1 MSASIPDGSI
11 IATAGRGRQSTVCIR
26 VTVADRWLTR
36 LIGLLG
42 TDSPP
47 SPGSGLL
54 LVPGGSVHTLGMRY
68 PIDIATLD
76 ATLRV
81 LSQHSSVPP
90 GRFVH
95 APAGTYATLETG
107 AGILP
112 VNIVGEAFRI
122 EGVAA

>member
-1 MSASIPDGSI
+1 MSTSVPDGSI
-11 IATAGRGRQSTVCIR
+11 IAIACSDEETNLSIR

-47 SPGSGLL
+47 SPESGLL
-54 LVPGGSVHTLGMRY
+54 LIPGGSIHTFGMRY
-68 PIDIATLD
+68 PIDIANLD
-76 ATLRV
+76 SRLRV
-81 LSQHSSVPP
+81 LSQRSSVPP
-90 GRFVH
+90 GRVVR
-95 APAGTYATLETG
+95 APSGTCATLETG

-112 VNIVGEAFRI
+112 GNLVGGSFRI